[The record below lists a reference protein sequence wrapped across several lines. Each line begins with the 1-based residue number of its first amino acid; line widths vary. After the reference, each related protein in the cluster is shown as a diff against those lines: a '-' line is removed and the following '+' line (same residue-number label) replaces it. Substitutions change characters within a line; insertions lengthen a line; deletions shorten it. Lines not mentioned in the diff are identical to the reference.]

1 MKPGES
7 NGKALGHI
15 YNGETPEQ
23 LRQRYRNGE
32 LPGVNPEIVKNAFA
46 LKGIKV

>member
-7 NGKALGHI
+7 NGKALGYI
-15 YNGETPEQ
+15 AKGETPEQ

-32 LPGVNPEIVKNAFA
+32 LPGVNPEIVKAAFRH
-46 LKGIKV
+46 KGVKV